1 MAIVKTFTIDR
12 YATSAIIPLTPETIR
27 HPSEDWGRLWPR
39 EFPWAVLGVI
49 VQKKEDIDKGLKAY
63 LWLLPPYLYY
73 KELTLYHFISDVELA
88 AVKL

>member
-1 MAIVKTFTIDR
+1 MDR
-12 YATSAIIPLTPETIR
+12 CQRVLIARTLEDTIR